1 MCVGVFGGFVSASVR
16 CKVRSLPFNNLEC
29 LRRASLRNCNCS
41 QRSQRAWQQLC
52 THMCHYS
59 TIALWHYGTLWHTMA
74 CYRTPQNTVAHAHR
88 GAWGAWQHTDT
99 HAHSRRNTNRS
110 SPFVC
115 FRRSFVRCVVI
126 AFGGFLGVLR

>member
-59 TIALWHYGTLWHTMA
+59 TIALWHYGTLWHA
-74 CYRTPQNTVAHAHR
+74 IEHRRTLWHTHTEAREALGNTQIR
-88 GAWGAWQHTDT
+88 THTLQGT
-99 HAHSRRNTNRS
+99 LIGRVRS
-110 SPFVC
+110 SVFVA
-115 FRRSFVRCVVI
+115 RLSV
-126 AFGGFLGVLR
+126 AW